1 MLSLQAPVR
10 SSKQGKYL
18 LLSVNKMA
26 KKTKDK
32 GMMSMQCGMW
42 TGQWDGGWHGEGGD
56 KTAWGV
62 NNQNQFYTCV
72 KLSEN

>member
-1 MLSLQAPVR
+1 
-10 SSKQGKYL
+10 
-18 LLSVNKMA
+18 MA